1 MRTQVWVQTG
11 QIQKGMNPVPAQA
24 QCFLSLT
31 SAPPGGT
38 SMQD

>member
-11 QIQKGMNPVPAQA
+11 EVPKGTNPVPAQV

-31 SAPPGGT
+31 LAPTEGT
-38 SMQD
+38 RVQD